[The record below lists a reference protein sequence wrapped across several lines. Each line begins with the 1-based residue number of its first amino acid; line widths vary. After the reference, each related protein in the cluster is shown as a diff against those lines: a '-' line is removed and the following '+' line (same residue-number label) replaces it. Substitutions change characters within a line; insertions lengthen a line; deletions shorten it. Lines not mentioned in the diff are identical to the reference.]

1 MNVDSTCGK
10 QIVLLIPIER
20 DPIHFGQVLCN
31 PSDSAVLGEERLMD
45 ALSAANHFGKFRYDG
60 SKSS

>member
-10 QIVLLIPIER
+10 QIVLLIRLER
-20 DPIHFGQVLCN
+20 DPIHFGEVLCN
-31 PSDSAVLGEERLMD
+31 PSESAVLGEERLMD
-45 ALSAANHFGKFRYDG
+45 ALSAANRFGIIRYYG